1 MTNLSQQGEFARGW
15 KVLLAAFLGMG
26 VCIVSLSYYSSGI
39 WIKPWQEEFGW
50 SRTEIGTAQTLS
62 TLVLVLTAPL
72 AGKLI
77 DRFGLR
83 LVSSISL
90 ILYGISLYAI
100 SKMNGELW
108 ILYLLFI
115 LMTLVA
121 VASSPL
127 AFTRAVNAWFH
138 KHKGLALGISLTS
151 TGVAA
156 FLIPKYLTPYVAEH
170 GWRAGFFILIAIL
183 FAVVPIV
190 WLLIR
195 DNPPEIDEEESAEP
209 TALTGATFQ
218 EATKS
223 RTFWQIAILFLL
235 IAIAVVGLIPSFIP
249 LLQDAGLSAAEA
261 GGYAAILGASVML
274 GRLLTGFLID
284 RFFAPYVTAGVFS
297 LVALGCLALG
307 IGGIQYALVAAIALG
322 FAIGAEVDLIGYF
335 TAKYFGLKNYGTI
348 YGFQYSTFNFGAAV
362 SPVLAG
368 FIWDTTGNYDM
379 ALIGAALLIGI
390 AIIIALF
397 LPKFPASQIE
407 LKHK

>member
-1 MTNLSQQGEFARGW
+1 MTTPNQTGEFARGW

-26 VCIVSLSYYSSGI
+26 VCIVSFSYYSSGI

-77 DRFGLR
+77 DRYGLR
-83 LVSSISL
+83 LVATISL
-90 ILYGISLYAI
+90 FLYGLALYAI
-100 SKMNGELW
+100 SNMTGELW
-108 ILYLLFI
+108 LLYTLFI

-127 AFTRAVNAWFH
+127 AFTRAINAWFH

-170 GWRAGFFILIAIL
+170 GWRAGYLVLFSILL
-183 FAVVPIV
+183 VVIPIV

-195 DNPPEIDEEESAEP
+195 DNPPAMDNETGEGPI
-209 TALTGATFQ
+209 ALTGSTFQ
-218 EATKS
+218 EATKT
-223 RTFWQIAILFLL
+223 RTFWQIALIFLL
-235 IAIAVVGLIPSFIP
+235 ISIAVVGLIPSFIP

-261 GGYAAILGASVML
+261 GSFAAILGASVML

-284 RFFAPYVTAGVFS
+284 RIFAPYVTAVVFT
-297 LVALGCLALG
+297 LVACGCLALG
-307 IGGIQYALVAAIALG
+307 LGGIQYALVAAIALG

-348 YGFQYSTFNFGAAV
+348 YGFQYSTFNFGAAI

-368 FIWDTTGNYDM
+368 YIWDTTGNYDM
-379 ALIGAALLIGI
+379 ALIGAAILIGI
-390 AIIIALF
+390 AIIITLF
-397 LPKFPASQIE
+397 LPKFPIPVSTKSI
-407 LKHK
+407 